1 MEISSEAYWKA
12 YQQLPP
18 ALKEMIFSP
27 DTAEAIWGIAK
38 ICEINRTATLAKI
51 IGDVLSGFLPPKEF
65 KRVAQEQLN
74 LDEERAKKL
83 EIYVN
88 HYIFDLVRDE
98 LNQLYAE

>member
-1 MEISSEAYWKA
+1 MELSSQTYWKA
-12 YQQLPP
+12 YQKLPP
-18 ALKEMIFSP
+18 VLKEMIFSP

-38 ICEINRTATLAKI
+38 ICEIDRTATLAKI
-51 IGDVLSGFLPPKEF
+51 IGDVLSGFLPPEKFKEA
-65 KRVAQEQLN
+65 AQKQLG
-74 LDEERAKKL
+74 LDEEKAKKL